1 MNKNLE
7 NLDFSREINMK
18 LKMQMLATIVAV
30 TLPVMASAQEDGKEK
45 GPGRRPNM
53 QRPGSGPEAGKLPG
67 GFPGGPMGMM
77 QMLPLMKVLDT
88 DQDGSLSATEIAN
101 ASKTLIQLDK
111 NGDGV
116 ISTEEMRPDPSAMMG
131 GLAGAGPGGN
141 GPMNGQ
147 MMTKLFES
155 RDKNSDG
162 KLTGDEIPER
172 IQDKLKIV
180 DKDGDGSISKG
191 EFASVAGRMEEAMG
205 KRPGKDGNSSG
216 GVKPKRPIE

>member
-1 MNKNLE
+1 V
-7 NLDFSREINMK
+7 K
-18 LKMQMLATIVAV
+18 LKLQMLAAMVAV
-30 TLPVMASAQEDGKEK
+30 SFPVMAFAQEDGKEK
-45 GPGRRPNM
+45 GLARRLNM
-53 QRPGSGPEAGKLPG
+53 QRPGAGPEAG

-77 QMLPLMKVLDT
+77 KMLPLMKVLDT
-88 DQDGSLSATEIAN
+88 DQDGSLSAAEIAN

-116 ISTEEMRPDPSAMMG
+116 ISSEEMRPDPSAMMG

-141 GPMNGQ
+141 GAMNGQ

-155 RDKNSDG
+155 RDKDGDG

-172 IQDKLKIV
+172 MRDKLKMI
-180 DKDGDGSISKG
+180 DKDGDGAITKA
-191 EFASVAGRMEEAMG
+191 EFASTAGRMEEAMG
-205 KRPGKDGNSSG
+205 KRPGKDGNSGG

>member
-1 MNKNLE
+1 
-7 NLDFSREINMK
+7 MK
-18 LKMQMLATIVAV
+18 LKMQMLAVLLA
-30 TLPVMASAQEDGKEK
+30 LSFPVLALGQEDAKEK
-45 GPGRRPNM
+45 GPARRLNM
-53 QRPGSGPEAGKLPG
+53 QRPGFGPEAGGFPG
-67 GFPGGPMGMM
+67 GFPGGPMGLM

-101 ASKTLIQLDK
+101 ASKTLLQLDK

-116 ISTEEMRPDPSAMMG
+116 ISSEEMRPDPGAMMG
-131 GLAGAGPGGN
+131 GLAGGSPG

-155 RDKNSDG
+155 RDKNGDG

-172 IQDKLKIV
+172 IQDKLKMI
-180 DKDGDGSISKG
+180 DKDGDGALTKA

>member
-1 MNKNLE
+1 
-7 NLDFSREINMK
+7 MK
-18 LKMQMLATIVAV
+18 LKLQMLATLFAV
-30 TLPVMASAQEDGKEK
+30 SFPVLASAQEDGKEK
-45 GPGRRPNM
+45 GPARRLNM
-53 QRPGSGPEAGKLPG
+53 QRPKAGPEAGGFPG

-88 DQDGSLSATEIAN
+88 DQDGSLSAIEIAN

-116 ISTEEMRPDPSAMMG
+116 INSEEMRPDPSPMMG
-131 GLAGAGPGGN
+131 GFSSAGPGGS

-155 RDKNSDG
+155 RDKDNDG
-162 KLTGDEIPER
+162 KLTGEEIPER
-172 IQDKLKIV
+172 MQDKVKMM
-180 DKDGDGSISKG
+180 DKDGDGAITKA
-191 EFASVAGRMEEAMG
+191 EFTSAAGRMEEAMG